1 MARAVAVGLIVATLL
16 IAPAV
21 LALRG
26 GESGASPPD
35 PRDAAATRLCLDHG
49 GVGRMLSDR
58 VVCADGAPHGLG
70 RQPPVT
76 RATWLPAV
84 VV

>member
-26 GESGASPPD
+26 GESSAPPD
-35 PRDAAATRLCLDHG
+35 ARAAAATRICLDHG
-49 GVGRMLSDR
+49 GVGQIAAGG
-58 VVCADGAPHGLG
+58 VTCADGAPHGWDG
-70 RQPPVT
+70 SHP
-76 RATWLPAV
+76 
-84 VV
+84 